1 MKTAVTGG
9 IGSGKSHVCRLL
21 REQGIEIYD
30 CDSAAKILMRTSQEI
45 KCKLKSLVGDDVYCG
60 DGINKP
66 VLTRFLLA
74 CEDNKR
80 AVNAIVHP
88 AVARDFEKSG
98 MEWMECAILFE
109 SGFDHLVDRIVCITA
124 PRQLRIDRIM
134 RRDGITREKA
144 EQWIDCQMPQE
155 EMARRSHVVINND
168 GSPLPPQLA
177 VLQVASDTSA
187 EKVTKENIMNK

>member
-9 IGSGKSHVCRLL
+9 IGSGKSHVCWLL

-74 CEDNKR
+74 GEDNKR

-124 PRQLRIDRIM
+124 PRQLRIERIM
-134 RRDGITREKA
+134 RRDGITRERRSSGLTA
-144 EQWIDCQMPQE
+144 RCRRRRWHAAAMWLSTTT
-155 EMARRSHVVINND
+155 ARRCHHS
-168 GSPLPPQLA
+168 SPYCKWHLTHPQ
-177 VLQVASDTSA
+177 
-187 EKVTKENIMNK
+187 KK